1 MVIRATK
8 RMKPVWG
15 KRMMGEKDGDI
26 LNYAIREALFEG
38 VVSEQRP
45 PLCEGVREEYSTLR

>member
-1 MVIRATK
+1 MVIRAMK

-26 LNYAIREALFEG
+26 FNHAIREALFEG

-45 PLCEGVREEYSTLR
+45 PLCEGVREE